1 MNREI
6 WRKRLVYAR
15 DRLCLYPEPQP
26 LPRTRVFWF
35 VMGLITLA
43 VICFCTFYISYMGA
57 RHVAFQTNAE
67 DFGIMDQSIWNTS
80 HGNIL
85 HDSICNIIGD
95 TNCASPDGY
104 VRFAIHF
111 EPILFPISWLYL
123 LWSDPRVL
131 FFLQTIVVASG
142 AYPAFWLARL
152 RLRNEWL
159 GGAFAFLYLLY
170 PAQLQATTSDF
181 HAVTLTIAFL
191 LFTLYFMYTRQT
203 LWFFVFAI
211 LSMACKENIPLV
223 VATIGLWSVIF
234 QRRWK
239 SGLSVTLLAVI
250 WLFLAT
256 KVIMPHFSPTGV
268 PLLSGRYGGNAGMGS
283 LFKDALFH
291 PLNFLHT
298 YVFEYKHLS
307 YIHAVL
313 APAGYIPKPHG
324 GGIFYLPMLAP
335 WILIMAVPSFAVN
348 LLSSNPQQYSG
359 LFHYNADLV
368 PIIIFS
374 TIEALVVV
382 RWLTRVCLA
391 ELGRRHI
398 VTPTLTFPRR
408 LWSDQGVLPLILISL
423 LLVGVIGS
431 TLRTDYYFHGQL
443 PVSIGFQWPQAS
455 AHDELAQKFIH
466 MIPED
471 ASVSAQTKLVPHL
484 SHRKNIYM
492 FPYAVDTK
500 LTGERY
506 ADKLADYVLL
516 DVTGDIYPYFESQQ
530 YITQVKSVLAAGN
543 YGVLA
548 AQDGYL
554 LLKRGLPAPH
564 RLPGTGRSQDP
575 ASLLFDLP
583 ESFCSNI
590 YVSAQE
596 VQNPLQVQ
604 FQQKDGG
611 NVQLAGFQVGASS
624 PFSRT
629 NGYGTLTTYWRVNQA
644 GKLPLQELIFLQGSN
659 GREYFVSTDV
669 SDLAWCPTQTWKPG
683 SIVRLQSRT
692 FNLQKSD
699 ISNGLA
705 QMSIALLP
713 QAQSSSTI
721 MDVQARLPLQVL
733 NAPRTVSVNQRTKAL
748 QLMPLTIV
756 D

>member
-1 MNREI
+1 MSKEI

-26 LPRTRVFWF
+26 LPRTRTFW
-35 VMGLITLA
+35 VMMGLITLA
-43 VICFCTFYISYMGA
+43 VICFCAFYISYMGA
-57 RHVAFQTNAE
+57 RHIAFQTNAE

-85 HDSICNIIGD
+85 HDSICNIKND

-111 EPILFPISWLYL
+111 EPILFPISWLYF

-131 FFLQTIVVASG
+131 FFLQTIVVAIG

-181 HAVTLTIAFL
+181 HAVTLTAAFL
-191 LFTLYFMYTRQT
+191 LFALYFMYTRQT
-203 LWFFVFAI
+203 RWFFVFAI

-239 SGLSVTLLAVI
+239 SGLAVTLLALI
-250 WLFLAT
+250 WFVVAT
-256 KVIMPHFSPTGV
+256 KVIMPHFSPTGL
-268 PLLSGRYGGNAGMGS
+268 PLLSGRYGGTAGAGS
-283 LFKDALFH
+283 LLKDALFH
-291 PLNFLHT
+291 PVNFLRT
-298 YVFEYKHLS
+298 YVFEYTHLS

-324 GGIFYLPMLAP
+324 GGLFYLPMLAP
-335 WILIMAVPSFAVN
+335 WILVMGLPSLAVN
-348 LLSSNPQQYSG
+348 LLSSNSQQYSG

-374 TIEALVVV
+374 TIEALIVV
-382 RWLTRVCLA
+382 RWLVQISLA
-391 ELGRRHI
+391 GLARRSLKFSGSSWLNQRMLSII
-398 VTPTLTFPRR
+398 V
-408 LWSDQGVLPLILISL
+408 ISL
-423 LLVGVIGS
+423 LLVGVLGS

-455 AHDELAQKFIH
+455 AHEALAQKFMA

-500 LTGERY
+500 LTGKQY

-530 YITQVKSVLAAGN
+530 YITQVKSVLAGGN

-564 RLPGTGRSQDP
+564 TLAGTGSAQNP
-575 ASLLFDLP
+575 ASWLFDLP
-583 ESFCSNI
+583 QSFCSNI
-590 YVSAQE
+590 YVPGQE

-611 NVQLAGFQVGASS
+611 NMQLIGYQVGASS

-629 NGYGTLTTYWRVNQA
+629 NGYGTLTTYWRVDQT
-644 GKLPLQELIFLQGSN
+644 GKLPLQELILLRGSD
-659 GREYFVSTDV
+659 GHEYFVSTDV

-683 SIVRLQSRT
+683 SIVRLTSRT
-692 FNLQKSD
+692 FNLKKSG
-699 ISNGLA
+699 IANGLA
-705 QMSIALLP
+705 QMSISLLP
-713 QAQSSSTI
+713 QTQTSSTI
-721 MDVQARLPLQVL
+721 MDVQARLPVQIL
-733 NAPRTVSVNQRTKAL
+733 NAPRTVTVNQSTKAL